1 MEEVSRR
8 LFFKRAGAAAAV
20 AAVAT
25 SVAVGPLA
33 LASTVAGADTK
44 KEAEIHPQDD
54 LRVGEQLVARVKNAR
69 TGEINLFIG
78 QREVTIHD
86 RKVAARLIRAAR

>member
-8 LFFKRAGAAAAV
+8 VFFKQAGAAAAV

-25 SVAVGPLA
+25 GIAVGPTSA
-33 LASTVAGADTK
+33 IAGAETP
-44 KEAEIHPQDD
+44 KEAAISPQDD
-54 LRVGEQLVARVKNAR
+54 LRAGEHLVARVKNAR

-86 RKVAARLIRAAR
+86 RKIAARLIRAAR

>member
-8 LFFKRAGAAAAV
+8 VFFKKAGAVAAGAAVASTLAA
-20 AAVAT
+20 
-25 SVAVGPLA
+25 GPLG
-33 LASTVAGADTK
+33 LASVAGA
-44 KEAEIHPQDD
+44 ESHREVPIAPQDD
-54 LRVGEQLVARVKNAR
+54 LRVGEHLIARVKNAR

-86 RKVAARLIRAAR
+86 RKIAARLIRAAR